1 VLYYVHNCD
10 LNLEILMTQRIG
22 VRELREKL
30 SSFLESSEP
39 IEVTRHGQTI
49 GLFIPIPRR
58 PGQAERE
65 ALLEAGKR
73 LDEELIRLG
82 LKEDELL
89 KEFKQWRRQRN
100 HAA

>member
-1 VLYYVHNCD
+1 
-10 LNLEILMTQRIG
+10 MTQRVG

-30 SSFLESSEP
+30 TSFLESTVP

-49 GLFIPIPRR
+49 GFFIPIPRR

-73 LDEELIRLG
+73 LDQELVRLG

-89 KEFKQWRRQRN
+89 EEFKQWRRQRD